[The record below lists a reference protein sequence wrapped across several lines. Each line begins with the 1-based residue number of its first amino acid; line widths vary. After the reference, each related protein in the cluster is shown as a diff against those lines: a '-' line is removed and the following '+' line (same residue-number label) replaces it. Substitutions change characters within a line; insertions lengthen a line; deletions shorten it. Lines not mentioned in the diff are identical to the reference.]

1 MEDEHPQIPEA
12 HAEEIKRCYEANAT
26 WVYRYAL
33 MLVGHDRRTHDARAA
48 AEDLLQDTFVAAARA
63 WETFRS
69 LTEVQQKAWLRT
81 TVSHMA
87 SNMGRRNQMFRDLMP
102 ELCDPRLYALPDP
115 EERAVSAVTNRMAL
129 EKVAAVIDGLPFQQ
143 RMVAIMKW
151 VDQMKN
157 TEIAT
162 ELGTS
167 PNVVAVQVNS
177 IRRKLK
183 NSLGSRYPFTP
194 EKGKEGT
201 YDNG

>member
-1 MEDEHPQIPEA
+1 VDDEDPQIPA
-12 HAEEIKRCYEANAT
+12 GYADEIERCYEAHAS
-26 WVYRYAL
+26 WVYGYART
-33 MLVGHDRRTHDARAA
+33 LVGNDRRTHDSRAV

-69 LTEVQQKAWLRT
+69 LTEVQQRAWLRT

-87 SNMGRRNQMFRDLMP
+87 SNMGRRNQMFKDLMP

-115 EERAVSAVTNRMAL
+115 EEEAVSAVTGRMVL
-129 EKVAAVIDGLPFQQ
+129 EKVAEAIDGLPFQQ
-143 RMVAIMKW
+143 RMIAIMKW
-151 VDQMKN
+151 VDHMKN
-157 TEIAT
+157 KEIAAK
-162 ELGTS
+162 LGTS

-194 EKGKEGT
+194 EKGREGT

>member
-1 MEDEHPQIPEA
+1 VDDEDPQIPAA
-12 HAEEIKRCYEANAT
+12 HADEIKRCYEVNAS
-26 WVYRYAL
+26 WVYSYARI
-33 MLVGHDRRTHDARAA
+33 LVGNDRRSHDSRAA

-63 WETFRS
+63 WGTFRS
-69 LTEVQQKAWLRT
+69 LTEIQQRAWLRT

-87 SNMGRRNQMFRDLMP
+87 SNMGRRNQVFRDLMP
-102 ELCDPRLYALPDP
+102 ELCDPHLYALPDP
-115 EERAVSAVTNRMAL
+115 EEKAVSAVTSRMVL
-129 EKVAAVIDGLPFQQ
+129 EKVAEVIDGLPFQQ

-157 TEIAT
+157 KEIAT

-183 NSLGSRYPFTP
+183 NSLGSQYPFSP
-194 EKGKEGT
+194 ESGKEGT